1 MRPPFTP
8 ARAIAFLCLLLW
20 SGAAPAR
27 AEMIDVPGGRLP
39 VETCGAG
46 ARTIVLLHDGIL
58 HSAAYDAVWPQLC
71 ERFRVIRYDRRGYGA
86 SAPAT
91 GPYAPVRDLE
101 AVLKVQ
107 GVTRATFVGA
117 SSGGG
122 LAVDFA
128 LTHPESV
135 DGLVLAGPWVAGFK
149 PTLGFTIRN
158 LTLLAL
164 FRAGLLDQ
172 AVRDPYILTR
182 DADAARAQVA
192 AWLRAS
198 PGNVAA
204 GAAER
209 FTVLARPRLGEIRAP
224 TLVLVGASDMR
235 AVRVQAAEIADRVQT
250 GELAIVPSAGHF
262 MYVERPADFA
272 ARIIAFM
279 GPDPV
284 GT

>member
-1 MRPPFTP
+1 MRLPFTP
-8 ARAIAFLCLLLW
+8 IRAITILCLLLW
-20 SGAAPAR
+20 CGATPAR
-27 AEMIDVPGGRLP
+27 ADMMDVPGSWLS
-39 VETCGAG
+39 VDTCGTG
-46 ARTIVLLHDGIL
+46 PRTIVLLHDGIL

-101 AVLKVQ
+101 AVLKAQ

-182 DADAARAQVA
+182 DADEARARVA

-198 PGNVAA
+198 PGNITA
-204 GAAER
+204 GSAER
-209 FTVLARPRLGEIRAP
+209 FTLLARPRLGEIRAP

-235 AVRVQAAEIADRVQT
+235 AVRVQAAEVAKGVQNGRLT
-250 GELAIVPSAGHF
+250 IVPSAGHF
-262 MYVERPADFA
+262 MYVEQPADFA

-284 GT
+284 GS

>member
-1 MRPPFTP
+1 MRLPFTP
-8 ARAIAFLCLLLW
+8 ARAIAILCLLLW
-20 SGAAPAR
+20 SGSTPAR
-27 AEMIDVPGGRLP
+27 ADMMGITGSRLS
-39 VETCGAG
+39 VESCGAG
-46 ARTIVLLHDGIL
+46 PRTIVLLHDGIL
-58 HSAAYDAVWPQLC
+58 HSAAYDAVWSQLC

-101 AVLKVQ
+101 AVLKGQ

-149 PTLGFTIRN
+149 PTFGFTIRN

-192 AWLRAS
+192 TWLRAS
-198 PGNVAA
+198 PGNVTA

-209 FTVLARPRLGEIRAP
+209 FTLLARPRLGEIRAP

-235 AVRVQAAEIADRVQT
+235 AVRVQATEIANRVQN
-250 GELAIVPSAGHF
+250 GRLVIVPSAGHF
-262 MYVERPADFA
+262 MYVEQPADFA
-272 ARIIAFM
+272 ARVIAFM
-279 GPDPV
+279 APDPV
-284 GT
+284 GN

>member
-1 MRPPFTP
+1 MRLPFTP
-8 ARAIAFLCLLLW
+8 ARAIAILCLLLW
-20 SGAAPAR
+20 SGATPAR
-27 AEMIDVPGGRLP
+27 ADMMEVPGSRLS

-46 ARTIVLLHDGIL
+46 PRTIVLLHDGIL
-58 HSAAYDAVWPQLC
+58 HSAAYDAVWPRLC
-71 ERFRVIRYDRRGYGA
+71 DRFRVIRYDRRGYGA
-86 SAPAT
+86 SDPAT

-101 AVLKVQ
+101 AVLKAQ
-107 GVTRATFVGA
+107 GVTHATFVGA

-135 DGLVLAGPWVAGFK
+135 DGLVLAGPWIAGFK
-149 PTLGFTIRN
+149 PTLGFTLRN

-164 FRAGLLDQ
+164 FRAGLLDR

-192 AWLRAS
+192 VWLRAN
-198 PGNVAA
+198 PGNVTA

-209 FTVLARPRLGEIRAP
+209 FTLLARPRLGEIRAP

-235 AVRVQAAEIADRVQT
+235 AVRVQATEIANRVQN
-250 GELAIVPSAGHF
+250 GKLVIVPSAGHF

-272 ARIIAFM
+272 ARIIGFM
-279 GPDPV
+279 GPGPV
-284 GT
+284 SD

>member
-1 MRPPFTP
+1 MRLPFTP
-8 ARAIAFLCLLLW
+8 ARVIATLCLLFW
-20 SGAAPAR
+20 SGAIPAR
-27 AEMIDVPGGRLP
+27 ADMMDVPGGRLS
-39 VETCGAG
+39 VETCGTG
-46 ARTIVLLHDGIL
+46 PRTIVLLHDGIL

-101 AVLKVQ
+101 AVLKAQ
-107 GVTRATFVGA
+107 GVTHATFVGA

-135 DGLVLAGPWVAGFK
+135 DRLVLAGPWVAGFR

-182 DADAARAQVA
+182 DADEARARVS

-198 PGNVAA
+198 PGNITA
-204 GAAER
+204 GSAER
-209 FTVLARPRLGEIRAP
+209 FTLLARPRLGEIRAP

-235 AVRVQAAEIADRVQT
+235 AVRVQAAEVAKGVQN
-250 GELAIVPSAGHF
+250 GRLMVVPSAGHF
-262 MYVERPADFA
+262 MYVEQPADFA

-284 GT
+284 GG

>member
-1 MRPPFTP
+1 MRLLFTP
-8 ARAIAFLCLLLW
+8 ARAIATLCLLFW

-27 AEMIDVPGGRLP
+27 ADMMDIPGGRLS

-46 ARTIVLLHDGIL
+46 PRTVVLLHDGIL
-58 HSAAYDAVWPQLC
+58 HSAAYDAVWPRLC
-71 ERFRVIRYDRRGYGA
+71 DRFRVIRYDRRGYGA
-86 SAPAT
+86 SGPAT

-101 AVLKVQ
+101 AVLKAQ
-107 GVTRATFVGA
+107 GVTHATFVGA

-135 DGLVLAGPWVAGFK
+135 SGLVLAGPWVAGFK

-164 FRAGLLDQ
+164 FRAGLLDR

-192 AWLRAS
+192 DWLHAS
-198 PGNVAA
+198 PGNVTA

-209 FTVLARPRLGEIRAP
+209 FTLLARARLGEIRVP

-235 AVRVQAAEIADRVQT
+235 AVRAQAAEVAKGVQN
-250 GELAIVPSAGHF
+250 GRLVIVPSAGHF
-262 MYVERPADFA
+262 MYVEQPADFA
-272 ARIIAFM
+272 ARIIAFI

-284 GT
+284 RD